1 MDDGLGEDAAG
12 ANDSLASGLADE
24 LSRRLT
30 NSDPVPPPPQA
41 ENGEPLKPPP
51 RILCE
56 ERHDGTTDD
65 ADLRAVDHGLV
76 SKWRQ
81 KEKLKTLHVALVL
94 CLNIGVDPP
103 DVIKISPCAR
113 LECWVDPMSAQP
125 AKALEHIGKNLQAQY
140 ERLQSR
146 GKYKMHLDPT
156 VEDVKKLCLSCRRNA
171 KNERVLFH
179 YNGHG
184 VPRPTANGEI
194 WVFNSRYTQY
204 IPLSI
209 YELQSW
215 LGTPSI
221 YVLDCSAAGL
231 IINAI
236 RQLMDQRS
244 NDALRGM
251 AGMYAGGSG
260 GAPDH
265 LKEIIVLGACGAA
278 EQLPQNP
285 DLPADVFTACLTTPI
300 KVALR
305 WFCSRSLMR
314 HDGLTKDLID
324 RIPGKQTDR
333 KTPLGELNWI
343 FTAITDT
350 IAWNV
355 LPRPLFQKLFRSDLL
370 VASLFRNF
378 LLAERIMTAAGC
390 TPVSYP
396 RLPPTHQHPMWQA
409 WDLAAEMCLVQLPTL
424 SSDQQA
430 EFTPSTFFSEQLT
443 AFELWLAHGSR
454 DKKPPE
460 QLPIVLQVL
469 LSQVHRLRALV
480 LLGRFLDMGPW
491 AVELALSVGIFPYV
505 LKLLQTTSSDL
516 RSTLV
521 FIWAKV
527 LALDRSCQ
535 ADLVKDSGHLYFIR
549 YLDSVDG
556 HIDLYSRAQ
565 AAFVLSVICDGH
577 PKGQALCAHSQLL
590 AVLLRW
596 LRSLAPVNITYGPP
610 GHPLLLRWLCLC
622 IGKLCEDIP
631 EFSLHAIREGAAD
644 ILVQLL
650 TSPLPEIRA
659 AAIFGL
665 ACLIHS
671 CPDPNDPS
679 HPAHAAGHLH
689 HGGGPGGPGNPL
701 TPLPDHPVLTL
712 TPSEDRLPAERLI
725 AGAVTQ
731 VVYDPAV
738 LVRAELAVLF
748 ARFVRGHGAAVREAM
763 AVQQRRLEEA
773 VAQARA
779 AAGLSGD
786 DGGSGYR
793 PRSSPGHAQEGTPS
807 APPGG
812 KGAGGGAAPQD
823 GAGAAPAQQQQ
834 QQQQVLYSKIA
845 EAITMLALDPAPKVA
860 RYGRD
865 VLRIAQYELSFAA
878 TGGAYGAA
886 NGSLSPR
893 RGDTTVGSFAAK
905 LKPRS
910 WRSSFTIA
918 GLPNL
923 SRISTD
929 PHDPHHAG
937 SASSS
942 YNPSTSVPGAPAVGG
957 ASSGP
962 PAAMMRRMPAAGG
975 SGGAAASAATS
986 TSASPPS
993 PGRDVALAYS
1003 RHPYTLRTVND
1014 PQLMGP
1020 GAGGSSVGGLSD
1032 YEQTHHGGHHSY
1044 ADTRAHGGSGLAG
1057 AMLSGGQDAALA
1069 GGALP
1074 VGQPPVPVPRSLIYG
1089 LSCEYFSRPM
1099 LEPQSSAWR
1108 ESDGAK
1114 LCPWTAPVD
1123 PERKARRRAMM
1134 EVATT
1139 ISKAMRAPK
1148 LREQLHSIESGPEPV
1163 SALTFHPYHQVLVSA
1178 DVRGMLKAHTYPDNK
1193 LLNHFHVTNGAPQ
1206 AESRTSLP
1214 SRVVFLRHINEADGP
1229 LLMAG
1234 SADGAVRVWRSY
1246 LNQGEQRMATAL
1258 QAVSIHLVPTLSFP
1272 TVYNWSPSAC
1282 HLFASGGKQPD
1293 FIYVWDLLREHCHSV
1308 LPLNGATLGAGAGLP
1323 GGVVPPGVA
1332 WPAGSVS
1339 GGPGAPGGTGAGV
1352 EQLLLS
1358 VLDPNLLVPVCTDG
1372 TIRIFDLRAPA
1383 APRMVLQPLGRSALA
1398 GTVLEPGGRQGMV
1411 VVAGEK
1417 GEMRWIDL
1425 RGGTGG
1431 TAAAVTASEE
1441 AHGGGV
1447 GALMDSAHTYK
1458 TVQAHT
1464 KGGVCA
1470 LAGHTLAP
1478 LLATGTTSQVV
1489 KIWTD
1494 DGDVVGTLRPG
1505 NSSNLLA
1512 PHKVGPI
1519 TAMAFH
1525 PYQPVL
1531 AAAGIDHCTV
1541 YELYDPSATD
1551 RAAAAQRAERTSSAF

>member
-1 MDDGLGEDAAG
+1 
-12 ANDSLASGLADE
+12 
-24 LSRRLT
+24 
-30 NSDPVPPPPQA
+30 
-41 ENGEPLKPPP
+41 
-51 RILCE
+51 
-56 ERHDGTTDD
+56 
-65 ADLRAVDHGLV
+65 
-76 SKWRQ
+76 
-81 KEKLKTLHVALVL
+81 
-94 CLNIGVDPP
+94 
-103 DVIKISPCAR
+103 
-113 LECWVDPMSAQP
+113 MSAQP

-140 ERLQSR
+140 ERWQPKA
-146 GKYKMHLDPT
+146 KYKMHLDPT
-156 VEDVKKLCLSCRRNA
+156 VDDVKKLCASARRYA
-171 KNERVLFH
+171 KNDRVLFH

-204 IPLSI
+204 IPLSV

-215 LGTPSI
+215 VETPCI

-231 IINAI
+231 ILNAL
-236 RQLMDQRS
+236 RQLVDQRAGAAH
-244 NDALRGM
+244 DASRG
-251 AGMYAGGSG
+251 
-260 GAPDH
+260 
-265 LKEIIVLGACGAA
+265 LEIIVLGACGAG
-278 EQLPQNP
+278 ETLPQNP

-333 KTPLGELNWI
+333 KSPLGELNWV

-355 LPRPLFQKLFRSDLL
+355 LPRPMFQKLFRSDLL
-370 VASLFRNF
+370 TASLFRNF
-378 LLAERIMTAAGC
+378 LLAERIMAAAGC

-430 EFTPSTFFSEQLT
+430 EFKPSPFFSEQLT

-535 ADLVKDSGHLYFIR
+535 VDLVKDAGHLYFIR

-565 AAFVLSVICDGH
+565 AAFVLAVICDGH
-577 PKGQALCAHSQLL
+577 PKGQALCAGSQLL

-596 LRSLAPVNITYGPP
+596 LRSLAPVNLTYGPP

-671 CPDPNDPS
+671 CP
-679 HPAHAAGHLH
+679 AAGDR
-689 HGGGPGGPGNPL
+689 HGGGGAGGGGAGGGGGEGGEG
-701 TPLPDHPVLTL
+701 DHGPALSL

-738 LVRAELAVLF
+738 LVRGELAVLF
-748 ARFVRGHGAAVREAM
+748 ARFVRGHGGPVREAM
-763 AVQQRRLEEA
+763 AAQQRKLEEA
-773 VAQARA
+773 VAAARA
-779 AAGLSGD
+779 AANPGGD
-786 DGGSGYR
+786 DGGGGAR
-793 PRSSPGHAQEGTPS
+793 PRSSPGHGGEAS
-807 APPGG
+807 ATGWQP
-812 KGAGGGAAPQD
+812 GGAAA
-823 GAGAAPAQQQQ
+823 GTAAGAAAAADPAVA
-834 QQQQVLYSKIA
+834 QQQVLYGKIA

-860 RYGRD
+860 RLGRD
-865 VLRIAQYELSFAA
+865 VLRIAQYELSFASLA
-878 TGGAYGAA
+878 PGGGGGAGGGGGGGPFGA
-886 NGSLSPR
+886 NGSVSPR
-893 RGDTTVGSFAAK
+893 RGESGVGAFAAK

-929 PHDPHHAG
+929 PHDPGAA

-942 YNPSTSVPGAPAVGG
+942 YNPSTSVPGGGG
-957 ASSGP
+957 AAGGGPSSGP
-962 PAAMMRRMPAAGG
+962 PASMMRRMPGAAAVAAAAA
-975 SGGAAASAATS
+975 GGAAASGATS

-993 PGRDVALAYS
+993 PGRDVPMAYS
-1003 RHPYTLRTVND
+1003 RHPYTLRTVAD
-1014 PQLMGP
+1014 GG
-1020 GAGGSSVGGLSD
+1020 GAAGTSVGGLSD
-1032 YEQTHHGGHHSY
+1032 YEGGGGGSHHSHHHSHHHGF

-1057 AMLSGGQDAALA
+1057 AMLSSTQDA
-1069 GGALP
+1069 
-1074 VGQPPVPVPRSLIYG
+1074 PPPPIPRSLIYG

-1099 LEPQSSAWR
+1099 LEPQCAAWR
-1108 ESDGAK
+1108 ESEGAK
-1114 LCPWTAPVD
+1114 ASPWTAPVD
-1123 PERKARRRAMM
+1123 PERKARRKAMM
-1134 EVATT
+1134 EAAAGLGR
-1139 ISKAMRAPK
+1139 AMRTPK

-1163 SALTFHPYHQVLVSA
+1163 SALDFHPYHQVLVSA
-1178 DVRGMLKAHTYPDNK
+1178 DVRGVLKAHTYPDTK
-1193 LLNHFHVTNGAPQ
+1193 LLNSFHVTNGAPSS
-1206 AESRTSLP
+1206 EVRSSLP

-1246 LNQGEQRMATAL
+1246 LNSGEQRMATAL
-1258 QAVSIHLVPTLSFP
+1258 QAVSSHLVPTLSFP

-1293 FIYVWDLLREHCHSV
+1293 YVYVWDLLREHCHSV
-1308 LPLNGATLGAGAGLP
+1308 LPLSGGGGGAAAAA
-1323 GGVVPPGVA
+1323 GVVPPGVA
-1332 WPAGSVS
+1332 WP
-1339 GGPGAPGGTGAGV
+1339 GGGGGGGGAAAAVCGV
-1352 EQLLLS
+1352 DQLLLS
-1358 VLDPNLLVPVCTDG
+1358 VLDPNILVPLCTDG
-1372 TIRIFDLRAPA
+1372 TLRLFDLRAPA
-1383 APRMVLQPLGRSALA
+1383 SARLVLQPMGRAALA
-1398 GTVLEPGGRQGMV
+1398 GAVLEPGGKQGTV
-1411 VVAGEK
+1411 VVAAEK
-1417 GEMRWIDL
+1417 GDMRWLDL

-1431 TAAAVTASEE
+1431 VGPGVVASAFAGGEEGAGAAAPRAPSPAPPEGGAAAS
-1441 AHGGGV
+1441 GGGG
-1447 GALMDSAHTYK
+1447 GAAALTTK
-1458 TVQAHT
+1458 VLQAHT

-1478 LLATGTTSQVV
+1478 LLATGTSSQVV

-1494 DGDVVGTLRPG
+1494 SGDVVGTLRPG
-1505 NSSNLLA
+1505 NTSTLLA
-1512 PHKVGPI
+1512 PHRVGPV

-1525 PYQPVL
+1525 AYAPVL
-1531 AAAGIDHCTV
+1531 AAAGADHCTV
-1541 YELYDPSATD
+1541 YELHDPAAAS
-1551 RAAAAQRAERTSSAF
+1551 AAAAAAAAARAERASSLLP

>member
-1 MDDGLGEDAAG
+1 
-12 ANDSLASGLADE
+12 
-24 LSRRLT
+24 
-30 NSDPVPPPPQA
+30 
-41 ENGEPLKPPP
+41 
-51 RILCE
+51 
-56 ERHDGTTDD
+56 
-65 ADLRAVDHGLV
+65 
-76 SKWRQ
+76 
-81 KEKLKTLHVALVL
+81 
-94 CLNIGVDPP
+94 
-103 DVIKISPCAR
+103 
-113 LECWVDPMSAQP
+113 
-125 AKALEHIGKNLQAQY
+125 
-140 ERLQSR
+140 
-146 GKYKMHLDPT
+146 
-156 VEDVKKLCLSCRRNA
+156 
-171 KNERVLFH
+171 
-179 YNGHG
+179 
-184 VPRPTANGEI
+184 
-194 WVFNSRYTQY
+194 
-204 IPLSI
+204 
-209 YELQSW
+209 
-215 LGTPSI
+215 
-221 YVLDCSAAGL
+221 
-231 IINAI
+231 
-236 RQLMDQRS
+236 
-244 NDALRGM
+244 
-251 AGMYAGGSG
+251 
-260 GAPDH
+260 APDH
-265 LKEIIVLGACGAA
+265 LKEIIVLAACGAG

-378 LLAERIMTAAGC
+378 LLAERIMSAAGC
-390 TPVSYP
+390 TPISYP
-396 RLPPTHQHPMWQA
+396 RLPPTSQHPLWQA

-505 LKLLQTTSSDL
+505 LKLLQTTSADL
-516 RSTLV
+516 RGTLV

-535 ADLVKDSGHLYFIR
+535 VDLVKDSGHLYFIR

-577 PKGQALCAHSQLL
+577 PKGQALCAGSQLL

-671 CPDPNDPS
+671 CPDPGE
-679 HPAHAAGHLH
+679 AAAAAAAAGVH
-689 HGGGPGGPGNPL
+689 HGGAGAGGGGAGAGGE
-701 TPLPDHPVLTL
+701 HPAGLTL

-763 AVQQRRLEEA
+763 AAQQRRLEEA
-773 VAQARA
+773 VAAARA
-779 AAGLSGD
+779 AAGGGVAAGE
-786 DGGSGYR
+786 DGSNGYR
-793 PRSSPGHAQEGTPS
+793 GRSSPGHVQEASSGGMQRPPS
-807 APPGG
+807 APPAAA
-812 KGAGGGAAPQD
+812 AGGGPPDGAAGGAPAAP
-823 GAGAAPAQQQQ
+823 PQQQ

-860 RYGRD
+860 RLGRD
-865 VLRIAQYELSFAA
+865 VLRIAQYELSFAS
-878 TGGAYGAA
+878 AA
-886 NGSLSPR
+886 SAPGSGFGPPNGSLSPR
-893 RGDTTVGSFAAK
+893 RGDSSAVGSFAAK

-910 WRSSFTIA
+910 WRAGFTIG

-923 SRISTD
+923 SRISAE
-929 PHDPHHAG
+929 PHDSHHAP

-942 YNPSTSVPGAPAVGG
+942 YNPSTSVPGGGVAGTAAGGG

-962 PAAMMRRMPAAGG
+962 AAAMMRRMTPAGGPAGGG
-975 SGGAAASAATS
+975 SGGVAASAATS

-993 PGRDVALAYS
+993 PGRDVTLAYS
-1003 RHPYTLRTVND
+1003 RHPYTLRTVTD
-1014 PQLMGP
+1014 PSGLG
-1020 GAGGSSVGGLSD
+1020 GGSSVGGLSD
-1032 YEQTHHGGHHSY
+1032 YDTTHHGGAAGVVGPAGGY

-1057 AMLSGGQDAALA
+1057 AMLSGAQDALGGSGLHPHHPA
-1069 GGALP
+1069 GAPSLP
-1074 VGQPPVPVPRSLIYG
+1074 HPPVPVPKSLIYA

-1099 LEPQSSAWR
+1099 LEPQSAAWR

-1114 LCPWTAPVD
+1114 LAPWTAPAD
-1123 PERKARRRAMM
+1123 PERKARRRGMM
-1134 EVATT
+1134 EGAAAL
-1139 ISKAMRAPK
+1139 SRAMRTPK

-1163 SALTFHPYHQVLVSA
+1163 SALAFHPYHQVLVSA
-1178 DVRGMLKAHTYPDNK
+1178 DVRGQLKAHTYPDTK
-1193 LLNHFHVTNGAPQ
+1193 LLNSFHVTNGAPH
-1206 AESRTSLP
+1206 AESRSSLP

-1229 LLMAG
+1229 LLLAG

-1246 LNQGEQRMATAL
+1246 LNSGEQRMATAL

-1272 TVYNWSPSAC
+1272 TVYNWNPAAC

-1293 FIYVWDLLREHCHSV
+1293 YVYVWDLLREHCHSV
-1308 LPLNGATLGAGAGLP
+1308 LPLLGGAAAAAAAPPG

-1332 WPAGSVS
+1332 WPATGGAAPVS
-1339 GGPGAPGGTGAGV
+1339 TGV

-1358 VLDPNLLVPVCTDG
+1358 SLDPNLLAPVCTDG
-1372 TIRIFDLRAPA
+1372 TLRVFDLRSATS
-1383 APRMVLQPLGRSALA
+1383 PRLVLQPLGRSPLA
-1398 GTVLEPGGRQGMV
+1398 GAVLEPGGRQGLV
-1411 VVAGEK
+1411 VVVSEK
-1417 GEMRWIDL
+1417 GEMRWLDL

-1431 TAAAVTASEE
+1431 GAPGEAGGSE
-1441 AHGGGV
+1441 G
-1447 GALMDSAHTYK
+1447 SSSSYTYK
-1458 TVQAHT
+1458 TLQAHT

-1470 LAGHTLAP
+1470 LTAHSLAP
-1478 LLATGTTSQVV
+1478 LLATGTSSQVV

-1505 NSSNLLA
+1505 NSSTLLA
-1512 PHKVGPI
+1512 PHKVGPV
-1519 TAMAFH
+1519 TSMVFH

-1531 AAAGIDHCTV
+1531 AAAGSDHCTV
-1541 YELYDPSATD
+1541 YELCDPG
-1551 RAAAAQRAERTSSAF
+1551 AAGGAAGAGGRAERAASLV

>member
-1 MDDGLGEDAAG
+1 MDEGLGEEAAG
-12 ANDSLASGLADE
+12 NDAVASGLADE

-30 NSDPVPPPPQA
+30 NSDPVPPPPLT
-41 ENGEPLKPPP
+41 ETCDPSKPAP

-56 ERHDGTTDD
+56 ERHDGTADD
-65 ADLRAVDHGLV
+65 ADLRALDHGLA

-81 KEKLKTLHVALVL
+81 KEKLKTTSVVLVL

-125 AKALEHIGKNLQAQY
+125 AKAMEHIGKNLQAQY
-140 ERLQSR
+140 ERWQPR
-146 GKYKMHLDPT
+146 ARIKMHLDPT
-156 VEDVKKLCLSCRRNA
+156 VEDVKKLVGMSRRNA

-215 LGTPSI
+215 LGTPCI

-231 IINAI
+231 IVNAL
-236 RQLMDQRS
+236 RQLMEQRS

-251 AGMYAGGSG
+251 GGIYPGMPPGGAGG

-265 LKEIIVLGACGAA
+265 LREVIVLGACGAG

-324 RIPGKQTDR
+324 RIPGKQTER

-378 LLAERIMTAAGC
+378 LLAERVMTAAGC

-409 WDLAAEMCLVQLPTL
+409 WDLAAEMCLMQLPTL
-424 SSDQQA
+424 SSDEQA

-577 PKGQALCAHSQLL
+577 PKGQALCAGSQLL

-596 LRSLAPVNITYGPP
+596 LRSLAPVSITYGPP
-610 GHPLLLRWLCLC
+610 GHPLLLRWLFLC

-659 AAIFGL
+659 ASIFGL

-671 CPDPNDPS
+671 CPDPAD
-679 HPAHAAGHLH
+679 PAHHGAAAGGA
-689 HGGGPGGPGNPL
+689 GGAGPV
-701 TPLPDHPVLTL
+701 PDHPGLTL

-738 LVRAELAVLF
+738 LVRTELAVLF
-748 ARFVRGHGAAVREAM
+748 ARFVRGHGPAVREAM
-763 AVQQRRLEEA
+763 ALQQRRLEEA

-779 AAGLSGD
+779 ASMD
-786 DGGSGYR
+786 DGSGR
-793 PRSSPGHAQEGTPS
+793 PRSSPGQPGDAGWSGGHQGGAAGVQRVPS
-807 APPGG
+807 APPGAAAG
-812 KGAGGGAAPQD
+812 GAGAD
-823 GAGAAPAQQQQ
+823 AGAAPAGGAAGGSQQA
-834 QQQQVLYSKIA
+834 VLYGRIA
-845 EAITMLALDPAPKVA
+845 EAITALALDPAPKVA
-860 RYGRD
+860 RLGRD
-865 VLRIAQYELSFAA
+865 VLRIAQFELSFAA
-878 TGGAYGAA
+878 APGAGAYAA

-893 RGDTTVGSFAAK
+893 RGDAAGSFAAK

-923 SRISTD
+923 SRISAD
-929 PHDPHHAG
+929 PHDPHNTA

-942 YNPSTSVPGAPAVGG
+942 YNPSTSVPGAGAVGPGGGG

-962 PAAMMRRMPAAGG
+962 AVAMMRRMTPGAAG

-993 PGRDVALAYS
+993 PGRDVPLAYS
-1003 RHPYTLRTVND
+1003 RHPYTLRTVPD
-1014 PQLMGP
+1014 A
-1020 GAGGSSVGGLSD
+1020 GAGAAASPLGGLSD
-1032 YEQTHHGGHHSY
+1032 YEGQGHPGGGAGGHHY
-1044 ADTRAHGGSGLAG
+1044 MDARAHGGGGLAG
-1057 AMLSGGQDAALA
+1057 AMLGA
-1069 GGALP
+1069 GGAQ
-1074 VGQPPVPVPRSLIYG
+1074 GQDPGVPHVPIPKSQIYA
-1089 LSCEYFSRPM
+1089 LSCEYFRRPM

-1134 EVATT
+1134 EGAAGL
-1139 ISKAMRAPK
+1139 SRGMRTPK
-1148 LREQLHSIESGPEPV
+1148 LRDQLHSIESGPEPV
-1163 SALTFHPYHQVLVSA
+1163 CALAFHPYHQVLVSA
-1178 DVRGMLKAHTYPDNK
+1178 DARGTLKAHTYPDTK
-1193 LLNHFHVTNGAPQ
+1193 LLNAFHVTNGAPLS
-1206 AESRTSLP
+1206 ESRGQPP
-1214 SRVVFLRHINEADGP
+1214 SRVGFLRHINEADGP
-1229 LLMAG
+1229 LLLAG

-1246 LNQGEQRMATAL
+1246 LNSGEQRMATAL
-1258 QAVSIHLVPTLSFP
+1258 QAVPIHLLPTPSFP
-1272 TVYNWSPSAC
+1272 AVYAWSAC
-1282 HLFASGGKQPD
+1282 ASHLYSAGGKQPD
-1293 FIYVWDLLREHCHSV
+1293 YVYVWDLLREHCHSV
-1308 LPLNGATLGAGAGLP
+1308 LPLTPGGTGAAATP

-1332 WPAGSVS
+1332 WPAAG
-1339 GGPGAPGGTGAGV
+1339 GGTAPATVGV
-1352 EQLLLS
+1352 EQLLHS

-1372 TIRIFDLRAPA
+1372 TLRVFDLRASA
-1383 APRMVLQPLGRSALA
+1383 APRMVLQPLGRAPLVGS
-1398 GTVLEPGGRQGMV
+1398 VLEPGGKPGLV
-1411 VVAGEK
+1411 VVASEK

-1425 RGGTGG
+1425 RGGSGGPGGGAAAAAGGAEDGGAAGGAGTGTGG
-1431 TAAAVTASEE
+1431 VDVAATVRA
-1441 AHGGGV
+1441 
-1447 GALMDSAHTYK
+1447 
-1458 TVQAHT
+1458 VQAHT

-1470 LAGHTLAP
+1470 LAGHPVAP
-1478 LLATGTTSQVV
+1478 LLATGTSSQVV

-1494 DGDVVGTLRPG
+1494 EGDVVGTLRPG
-1505 NSSNLLA
+1505 SSSALLT

-1519 TAMAFH
+1519 TCMAFH
-1525 PYQPVL
+1525 PFQPTL
-1531 AAAGIDHCTV
+1531 AAAGMDHCTV
-1541 YELYDPSATD
+1541 YELYDPAGHMATS
-1551 RAAAAQRAERTSSAF
+1551 RS

>member
-1 MDDGLGEDAAG
+1 MDE
-12 ANDSLASGLADE
+12 E
-24 LSRRLT
+24 CEV
-30 NSDPVPPPPQA
+30 PVPPPPQA
-41 ENGEPLKPPP
+41 DSDDQLRPPP

-56 ERHDGTTDD
+56 ERHDGTADD
-65 ADLRAVDHGLV
+65 ADLRHARDCLV

-81 KEKLKTLHVALVL
+81 REKLKTTSVALVL

-140 ERLQSR
+140 ERWQPR
-146 GKYKMHLDPT
+146 AKYKMHLDPT
-156 VEDVKKLCLSCRRNA
+156 VEDVKKLCLSSRRNA

-215 LGTPSI
+215 LGTPCI

-236 RQLMDQRS
+236 RQLMDQRN

-251 AGMYAGGSG
+251 QGGVYPGMAAGAGGG

-265 LKEIIVLGACGAA
+265 LKEIIVLGACGAN

-333 KTPLGELNWI
+333 KTALGELNWI

-378 LLAERIMTAAGC
+378 LLAERIMAAAGC

-396 RLPPTHQHPMWQA
+396 RLPPTHQHSLWQA

-430 EFTPSTFFSEQLT
+430 EFTPSTFFAEQLT

-505 LKLLQTTSSDL
+505 LKLLQTTSVDL

-535 ADLVKDSGHLYFIR
+535 VDLVKDTGHLYFIR

-577 PKGQALCAHSQLL
+577 PKGQAMCASGQLL

-622 IGKLCEDIP
+622 IGKLCEDVP
-631 EFSLHAIREGAAD
+631 ELSLHAIREGAAD

-671 CPDPNDPS
+671 CPDPNDLR
-679 HPAHAAGHLH
+679 GGIH
-689 HGGGPGGPGNPL
+689 HGGAVPGGGPGSGAA
-701 TPLPDHPVLTL
+701 LPDHPALSL

-763 AVQQRRLEEA
+763 AAQQRRLEDA
-773 VAQARA
+773 GAQAPLITRM
-779 AAGLSGD
+779 LI
-786 DGGSGYR
+786 
-793 PRSSPGHAQEGTPS
+793 P
-807 APPGG
+807 
-812 KGAGGGAAPQD
+812 GAGSEAGGAV
-823 GAGAAPAQQQQ
+823 PAQQ

-860 RYGRD
+860 RLGRD

-878 TGGAYGAA
+878 AAGGGYGGA

-893 RGDTTVGSFAAK
+893 RNETAVGSFAAK
-905 LKPRS
+905 LKPKS

-923 SRISTD
+923 PRHAGD
-929 PHDPHHAG
+929 PQDPHHAG

-942 YNPSTSVPGAPAVGG
+942 YNASTSVPGAAATVG

-962 PAAMMRRMPAAGG
+962 AAAMMRRMPTAGVG
-975 SGGAAASAATS
+975 VGGGVAAASAATS

-993 PGRDVALAYS
+993 PGRDVPLAYS
-1003 RHPYTLRTVND
+1003 RHPYTLRTVAE
-1014 PQLMGP
+1014 PHF
-1020 GAGGSSVGGLSD
+1020 GSTSVGGISD
-1032 YEQTHHGGHHSY
+1032 YDQTHHGGHHAY
-1044 ADTRAHGGSGLAG
+1044 GDTRAHGGAGLAG
-1057 AMLSGGQDAALA
+1057 AMLGGGSQE
-1069 GGALP
+1069 P
-1074 VGQPPVPVPRSLIYG
+1074 GQPPVPVPKSLIYV

-1123 PERKARRRAMM
+1123 LERKGRRRAMM
-1134 EVATT
+1134 DASAAVSRNIRT
-1139 ISKAMRAPK
+1139 PK
-1148 LREQLHSIESGPEPV
+1148 LREQLHSVETGSEQV
-1163 SALTFHPYHQVLVSA
+1163 SALAFHPYHQVLVSA
-1178 DVRGMLKAHTYPDNK
+1178 DVRGMLKAHTYPDAK
-1193 LLNHFHVTNGAPQ
+1193 LLNNFHVTNGAPQ

-1214 SRVVFLRHINEADGP
+1214 SRVAFLRHINEADGP

-1234 SADGAVRVWRSY
+1234 SADGA
-1246 LNQGEQRMATAL
+1246 
-1258 QAVSIHLVPTLSFP
+1258 AVSIHLVPTLSFP
-1272 TVYNWSPSAC
+1272 TVYNWSPTAC
-1282 HLFASGGKQPD
+1282 QLFASGGKQPD
-1293 FIYVWDLLREHCHSV
+1293 YVYVWDLLREHCHSV
-1308 LPLNGATLGAGAGLP
+1308 LPLNGAASGSVAMP

-1332 WPAGSVS
+1332 WPAAGGASSSAGS
-1339 GGPGAPGGTGAGV
+1339 TGV

-1358 VLDPNLLVPVCTDG
+1358 SLDPNMLVPVCTDG
-1372 TIRIFDLRAPA
+1372 TLRVFDLRAPA

-1398 GTVLEPGGRQGMV
+1398 GAVLEPGCRQGMI
-1411 VVAGEK
+1411 VVASEK

-1425 RGGTGG
+1425 RGGTGAASVGG
-1431 TAAAVTASEE
+1431 TASASADESSTVASSGAVD
-1441 AHGGGV
+1441 V
-1447 GALMDSAHTYK
+1447 AHTYK

-1470 LAGHTLAP
+1470 LAGHSLAP
-1478 LLATGTTSQVV
+1478 LLATGTISQVV
-1489 KIWTD
+1489 KLWTD

-1512 PHKVGPI
+1512 PHKVGPV

-1531 AAAGIDHCTV
+1531 AAAAMDHCTV
-1541 YELYDPSATD
+1541 YEMYDPGAAD
-1551 RAAAAQRAERTSSAF
+1551 RGAVGLRAERSGSVL